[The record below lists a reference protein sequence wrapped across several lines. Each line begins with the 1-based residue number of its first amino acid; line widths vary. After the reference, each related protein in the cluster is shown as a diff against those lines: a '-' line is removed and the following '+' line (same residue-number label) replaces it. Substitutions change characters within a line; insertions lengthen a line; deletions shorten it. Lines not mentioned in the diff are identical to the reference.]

1 MSLPLVEDPE
11 NTSRSESSTVAKI
24 SDFLSRVS
32 RLVLGGGHESLQ
44 KQKQKGKLTARE
56 RVAGLLDAE
65 SFLETDLF
73 IEHAGKDFGL
83 AGKELAGDG
92 VITGYGRINNRPVAL
107 FAQDFTVAGG
117 SLGRAHAGK
126 IVKVMDG
133 ARDMLVPLIGI
144 NDSGGARI
152 QEGVSALC
160 GYGEI
165 FYRNTLLSGVIPQI
179 SVIMGPCAG
188 GAVYSPALT
197 DFVFVVEKI
206 SNMFITGPQ
215 VIKTVLGEE
224 ISMEDLG
231 GARTHAH
238 VTGNAHFITASELE
252 AFQKI
257 KALLSYLPS
266 SSRETPPI
274 VSAEPPVVPLELHGV
289 IPTDRRKAYCVRQI
303 IRGLV
308 DRSQFLEVQEN
319 WATNIVVGFARLD
332 GHSVGII
339 ANQPRCLAGVLDV
352 DASDKA
358 ARFIRF
364 CDAFNIPLLT
374 LVDTPGY
381 LPGVD
386 QEHAGVIRHGAK
398 LLYAY
403 SEATV
408 PKLTVIMRKAYGGAY
423 IAMCSRH
430 LGADF
435 VIAWPTAEIAVMG
448 PEGAANIIFRR
459 EIETARDPEAMRQK
473 KIKEYEEK
481 FANPYVAASQGFVDV
496 ILEPHKTRDVLIKA
510 LSLTKTRVRTIAKRH
525 GNMPV

>member
-1 MSLPLVEDPE
+1 MAVAAPE
-11 NTSRSESSTVAKI
+11 ASKSTQSSTMAKI
-24 SDFLSRVS
+24 ADFVTRVS
-32 RLVLGGGHESLQ
+32 RLVLGGGAESLR
-44 KQKQKGKLTARE
+44 KQREKGKLTARE
-56 RVAGLLDAE
+56 RIEVLLEAD

-73 IEHAGKDFGL
+73 VEHAGKDFGL

-92 VITGYGRINNRPVAL
+92 VVTGYGRIADRKVAL

-117 SLGRAHAGK
+117 SLGRAHADK
-126 IVKVMDG
+126 IVKIMDG

-152 QEGVSALC
+152 QEGVCSLA
-160 GYGEI
+160 GYGDI
-165 FYRNTLLSGVIPQI
+165 FYRNTLLSGVVPQI
-179 SVIMGPCAG
+179 SLIMGPCAG

-197 DFVFVVEKI
+197 DFVVVVDQI

-215 VIKTVLGEE
+215 VIKTVLGEDV
-224 ISMEDLG
+224 SMEDLG
-231 GARTHAH
+231 GARTHASI
-238 VTGNAHFITASELE
+238 TGNAHFIAKTERE
-252 AFQKI
+252 AFLI
-257 KALLSYLPS
+257 IRDLLSYLPS
-266 SSRETPPI
+266 HCQEAPPPI
-274 VSAEPPVVPLELHGV
+274 EAEEPANPISSDVM
-289 IPTDRRKAYCVRQI
+289 PTDRRKAYCVKDVI
-303 IRGLV
+303 KGIV
-308 DRSQFLEVQEN
+308 DGSRFLEVHEN
-319 WATNIVVGFARLD
+319 WARNIVVGFSRLN
-332 GHSVGII
+332 GRTVGVI
-339 ANQPRCLAGVLDV
+339 ANQPRYLAGVLDV

-358 ARFIRF
+358 SRFIRF

-398 LLYAY
+398 VLYAY
-403 SEATV
+403 SQATV

-423 IAMCSRH
+423 IAMCSSH

-459 EIETARDPEAMRQK
+459 DIETAKDPEAMRQR
-473 KIKEYEEK
+473 KIREYEEK
-481 FANPYVAASQGFVDV
+481 FANPYVAASHGYVDT
-496 ILEPHKTRDVLIKA
+496 ILEPDKTRAA
-510 LSLTKTRVRTIAKRH
+510 LVRALDLCKTRERLIRKRH